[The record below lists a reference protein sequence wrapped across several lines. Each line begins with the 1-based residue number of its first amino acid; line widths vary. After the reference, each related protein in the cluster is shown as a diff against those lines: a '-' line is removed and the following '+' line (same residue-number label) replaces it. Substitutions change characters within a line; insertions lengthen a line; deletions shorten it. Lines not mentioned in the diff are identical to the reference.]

1 MDQLSP
7 PLSPQS
13 TVSQMSDGSTARD
26 AAESLLNM
34 SRWTPPSPKSPS
46 IPKDSVQERDNSIA
60 PLGQEPRQPLSAM
73 QPTSPPVS
81 SVQSMLPAP
90 GSTIV
95 LPVVAGA
102 PLFTQAGVIPVVL
115 PQQLLALSPLSTSG
129 FTLQPCVPQQEEQ
142 KPRQRSHVC
151 PYENC
156 NKTYFKSSHLKAHIR
171 THTGTQSNFLSVM

>member
-60 PLGQEPRQPLSAM
+60 PLGQEPRQVGVATRS
-73 QPTSPPVS
+73 TNYHVNS
-81 SVQSMLPAP
+81 SCTVH
-90 GSTIV
+90 THHV
-95 LPVVAGA
+95 LDTP
-102 PLFTQAGVIPVVL
+102 I
-115 PQQLLALSPLSTSG
+115 TSG
-129 FTLQPCVPQQEEQ
+129 
-142 KPRQRSHVC
+142 RHV
-151 PYENC
+151 
-156 NKTYFKSSHLKAHIR
+156 
-171 THTGTQSNFLSVM
+171 